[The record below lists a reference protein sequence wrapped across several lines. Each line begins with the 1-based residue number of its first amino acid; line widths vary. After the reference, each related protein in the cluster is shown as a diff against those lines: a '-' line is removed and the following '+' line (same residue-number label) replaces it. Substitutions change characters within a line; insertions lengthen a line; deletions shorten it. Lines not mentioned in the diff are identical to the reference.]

1 VKPRSISILVREM
14 GRRSAL
20 VLGVAVLAVCPALA
34 QQKPIAFAPT
44 NGVTIAGSLEVT
56 NNRASIGPN
65 ATITAGDKTAHITL
79 ARGGSLDVCRSTK
92 IQLSADKSLGPAAR
106 PGDNAI
112 MISLDQGAF
121 EAHDTPG
128 KYSDVVMTPDLRIL
142 ISGPGK
148 AEMSFR
154 VARNGD
160 TCIDNRGKNAPYVT
174 VTGLFSGGVYRVQ
187 ANQRVL
193 IEHGDLGQV
202 VDNEPEP
209 CGCPPP
215 PKDIA
220 KAGFGMGHGNTKE
233 NKAARENPFP
243 LAESEG
249 LKPPPPE
256 PTEPVAPAGQIQT
269 QVAVPIT
276 YNGSTPRSSVLHLQA
291 VQPTEKAGKTAEA
304 TAAVPEV
311 KKAAQKHVAKFRKQ
325 RPGKKHHRGFFGAI
339 GHFFA
344 RMFGHK

>member
-1 VKPRSISILVREM
+1 M
-14 GRRSAL
+14 SAGW
-20 VLGVAVLAVCPALA
+20 VCALGFAVLAAGTARA
-34 QQKPIAFAPT
+34 QQKPIAYAPT

-56 NNRASIGPN
+56 NNRAAIGPN
-65 ATITAGDKTAHITL
+65 ATITAGDRTAKIEL
-79 ARGGSLDVCRSTK
+79 ARGGSLDVCQSTK
-92 IQLSADKSLGPAAR
+92 IQLSADKSLGPDAR
-106 PGDNAI
+106 PGDDAI
-112 MISLDQGAF
+112 MVALNHGAF

-154 VARNGD
+154 VGANGD
-160 TCIDNRGKNAPYVT
+160 TCIDNKGKNAPYVT

-187 ANQRVL
+187 PGQRVL

-215 PKDIA
+215 AKEIA
-220 KAGFGMGHGNTKE
+220 KRGIGLGHGNAKQ

-249 LKPPPPE
+249 LKPPPAG
-256 PTEPVAPAGQIQT
+256 PTEPVVPVGQVAT
-269 QVAVPIT
+269 QVEVPIS
-276 YNGSTPRSSVLHLQA
+276 YNGATDRSSGTA
-291 VQPTEKAGKTAEA
+291 KAGNVANAAEGTKEQTPKRA
-304 TAAVPEV
+304 PRRV
-311 KKAAQKHVAKFRKQ
+311 R
-325 RPGKKHHRGFFGAI
+325 HRGFFGSI

>member
-1 VKPRSISILVREM
+1 MSTGWVC
-14 GRRSAL
+14 AL
-20 VLGVAVLAVCPALA
+20 GLAVLATGSAQA
-34 QQKPIAFAPT
+34 QQKPIAYAPT

-56 NNRASIGPN
+56 NNRAAIGPN
-65 ATITAGDKTAHITL
+65 ATITAGDETAKIEL

-92 IQLSADKSLGPAAR
+92 IQLSADKSLGADAR
-106 PGDNAI
+106 PGDDAI
-112 MISLDQGAF
+112 MIALDRGAF
-121 EAHDTPG
+121 EAHDEPG

-154 VARNGD
+154 VGANGD
-160 TCIDNRGKNAPYVT
+160 TCIDNKGKHAPYVT

-187 ANQRVL
+187 PDQRVL

-215 PKDIA
+215 EKEIA
-220 KAGFGMGHGNTKE
+220 RAGIGLGRGNAKQ

-249 LKPPPPE
+249 LKPPPAG
-256 PTEPVAPAGQIQT
+256 PTEPEVPAGQVAT
-269 QVAVPIT
+269 QVEVPIS
-276 YNGSTPRSSVLHLQA
+276 YNGATDRTPAAAPAAKAAAPVTKTA
-291 VQPTEKAGKTAEA
+291 APEKAERAR
-304 TAAVPEV
+304 V
-311 KKAAQKHVAKFRKQ
+311 KRV
-325 RPGKKHHRGFFGAI
+325 HHRGFFGSI
-339 GHFFA
+339 GHFFG
-344 RMFGHK
+344 RLFGRK

>member
-1 VKPRSISILVREM
+1 MKPRSISILSILAREM
-14 GRRSAL
+14 GRRSAS
-20 VLGVAVLAVCPALA
+20 VMGVAVLAVCPALA

-79 ARGGSLDVCRSTK
+79 ARGGSLDVCQSTK

-112 MISLDQGAF
+112 MISLDQGAV
-121 EAHDTPG
+121 ETHDTPG

-142 ISGPGK
+142 VSGPGK

-187 ANQRVL
+187 PNQRVL
-193 IEHGDLGQV
+193 IEHGDLGQI

-209 CGCPPP
+209 CGCPPA
-215 PKDIA
+215 PKEVA
-220 KAGFGMGHGNTKE
+220 KAGMGLGHGNAKK
-233 NKAARENPFP
+233 NQAAKENPFP

-249 LKPPPPE
+249 LKPPPAA
-256 PTEPVAPAGQIQT
+256 PTTNCRPASQIENAPV
-269 QVAVPIT
+269 IT
-276 YNGSTPRSSVLHLQA
+276 A
-291 VQPTEKAGKTAEA
+291 A
-304 TAAVPEV
+304 TAT
-311 KKAAQKHVAKFRKQ
+311 R
-325 RPGKKHHRGFFGAI
+325 
-339 GHFFA
+339 
-344 RMFGHK
+344 

>member
-1 VKPRSISILVREM
+1 MAREM
-14 GRRSAL
+14 SAGW
-20 VLGVAVLAVCPALA
+20 VCALGVVALAASPARA
-34 QQKPIAFAPT
+34 QQKPIAYAPT

-56 NNRASIGPN
+56 NNRAAIGPN
-65 ATITAGDKTAHITL
+65 ATITAGDSTARIEL

-92 IQLSADKSLGPAAR
+92 IQLSADKSLGTDAQ
-106 PGDNAI
+106 PGDDAI
-112 MISLDQGAF
+112 MIALDRGAF
-121 EAHDTPG
+121 EAHDKPG

-154 VARNGD
+154 VGANGD
-160 TCIDNRGKNAPYVT
+160 TCIDNKGENAPYVT

-187 ANQRVL
+187 PNQRVL

-215 PKDIA
+215 APKKMA
-220 KAGFGMGHGNTKE
+220 KAGIGLGHGNAKL

-249 LKPPPPE
+249 LKPAPAG
-256 PTEPVAPAGQIQT
+256 PTEPVVPAGQ
-269 QVAVPIT
+269 VATEVEAPIS
-276 YNGSTPRSSVLHLQA
+276 YNGATARSSVVA
-291 VQPTEKAGKTAEA
+291 PVAKTAAPAEK
-304 TAAVPEV
+304 TISP
-311 KKAAQKHVAKFRKQ
+311 KKARRARVRKL
-325 RPGKKHHRGFFGAI
+325 HHRGFFGSI

-344 RMFGHK
+344 RIFGRK